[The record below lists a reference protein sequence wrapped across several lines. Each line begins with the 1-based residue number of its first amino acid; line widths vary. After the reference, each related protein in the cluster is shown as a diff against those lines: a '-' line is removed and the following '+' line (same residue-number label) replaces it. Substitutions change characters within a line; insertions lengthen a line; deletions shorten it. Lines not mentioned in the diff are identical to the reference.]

1 MGSSRNQPQGNLRTF
16 DIFGEVEICVLSG
29 LCRDDSY
36 PPTYFKCR
44 RTLLNKL
51 IPRDHIHGSEREI
64 KFRRCLFTF
73 SMKREISHFYVVV
86 LQKGQRNVQKSVM
99 HVQRVLL
106 CLLNIFFFDV
116 LVAFALLHLK
126 VPPGVLR
133 LIFAGYGPLTSRSTP
148 TPRII
153 VYSLAKNRP
162 HLSRFRENVI
172 LAIPT

>member
-36 PPTYFKCR
+36 PPTYFTCR

-106 CLLNIFFFDV
+106 CLLNIFFF
-116 LVAFALLHLK
+116 LTFSLRSRCCILK
-126 VPPGVLR
+126 SPGGAWVNFCWVWSADL
-133 LIFAGYGPLTSRSTP
+133 PQTP

-153 VYSLAKNRP
+153 VYSVAKNRP
-162 HLSRFRENVI
+162 HLSHFRENVI
-172 LAIPT
+172 LTIPT

>member
-16 DIFGEVEICVLSG
+16 DIFGEVEICVLSC

-36 PPTYFKCR
+36 PPTYFTCR
-44 RTLLNKL
+44 RTLLKL

-64 KFRRCLFTF
+64 KFRRFLFTF

-106 CLLNIFFFDV
+106 CLLNIFFF
-116 LVAFALLHLK
+116 LTFSLRSRCCILS
-126 VPPGVLR
+126 PPGVLG
-133 LIFAGYGPLTSRSTP
+133 LIFAGYGPLTSRRTP

-153 VYSLAKNRP
+153 VYSVAKNRP
-162 HLSRFRENVI
+162 HLSHFRENVI

>member
-36 PPTYFKCR
+36 PPTYFTCR

-106 CLLNIFFFDV
+106 CLLIFFFF
-116 LVAFALLHLK
+116 LTFSLRSRCCILK
-126 VPPGVLR
+126 SPGGAWVNFCWVWSADLPQNP
-133 LIFAGYGPLTSRSTP
+133 YP
-148 TPRII
+148 TH
-153 VYSLAKNRP
+153 YSLFCGQK
-162 HLSRFRENVI
+162 
-172 LAIPT
+172 